1 MLTAIVTILIFL
13 IMISLHEFGHFI
25 MAKLSGVSVLE
36 FAVGMGPAIF
46 KKQGKETLYSIRVFP
61 IGGYCKLDG
70 ENSET
75 DNPSAFCNQKLWKR
89 FLVVAAGA
97 ILNILLGFVLII
109 IMISIQPH
117 SEGQPNT
124 ISTPI
129 IESLVENSYIEESGI
144 QPGDKI
150 VEIDGHKIHIYDEI
164 RLYTSKLQGDEIIPV
179 TVERDNKKLEFE
191 IKPSLSETIYEY
203 GEDSATVTT
212 IINGAED
219 KQIIEYT
226 DEVRE
231 NVSSVIGQTASEKRY
246 LIGFEAHQQ
255 EVTIFNII
263 PYAYHYTGYV
273 IKMVYR
279 ALWDMI
285 TGKTGFSEVSGPVG
299 IVSAVNTAINANVQ
313 YRLVNILSLA
323 SVLTINLG
331 VFNLLPLPALDGGR
345 LFFMLIELIRRKPVP
360 PEKEGMVHAIGL
372 MLLLLLSIVISYN
385 DIMKIIMK

>member
-70 ENSET
+70 EDSET

-212 IINGAED
+212 IINGVED

-299 IVSAVNTAINANVQ
+299 IISAVNTAINANVQ

>member
-25 MAKLSGVSVLE
+25 MAKLSGVSVPE

-70 ENSET
+70 EDSET

-89 FLVVAAGA
+89 FLVVSAGA

-212 IINGAED
+212 IINGVETT
-219 KQIIEYT
+219 QIIEYT

-231 NVSSVIGQTASEKRY
+231 NVSSVIGQTATEKRY

-345 LFFMLIELIRRKPVP
+345 LFFMIIELIRRKPVP

-372 MLLLLLSIVISYN
+372 MLLLLLSVIISYN

>member
-25 MAKLSGVSVLE
+25 MAKMSGVSVLE
-36 FAVGMGPAIF
+36 FAVGMGPAIY
-46 KKQGKETLYSIRVFP
+46 KKQGKETLYSIRIFP

-70 ENSET
+70 EDGGT
-75 DNPSAFCNQKLWKR
+75 DNPAAFCNQKLWKR

-97 ILNILLGFVLII
+97 ILNIILGFVLII

-129 IESLVENSYIEESGI
+129 IESLVENTYIDETGI

-150 VEIDGHKIHIYDEI
+150 VEIDGHKINIYDEI
-164 RLYTSKLQGDEIIPV
+164 RLYTSKLEGDEILSI
-179 TVERDNKKLEFE
+179 TVERDNEKLEF
-191 IKPSLSETIYEY
+191 IVKPSLSETIYEY
-203 GEDSATVTT
+203 GEDYATVTS
-212 IINGAED
+212 IINGV
-219 KQIIEYT
+219 KTTQVIEYT
-226 DEVRE
+226 DEIRQ

-255 EVTIFNII
+255 EVTILNIV

-299 IVSAVNTAINANVQ
+299 IISAVNTAINTNVQ

-360 PEKEGMVHAIGL
+360 HEKEGMVHAIGL
-372 MLLLLLSIVISYN
+372 LLLLLLSVIISYN
-385 DIMKIIMK
+385 DIMKLIVK